1 MKKQPKICAIVAVG
15 PDNVIG
21 KDGVMP
27 WYCKAD
33 LYHFRQMT
41 LNKPCIFGRT
51 TFENLLVHP
60 LPDRFNLVC
69 SASYKNEYRD
79 GVFYASSVPDAIAQC
94 KTAGRIFIC
103 GGAKIYQYALDNDLI
118 DIMYLT
124 VIRNQLLEAQI
135 KKNPGA
141 YCRFPTDIKI
151 FLNSPNWASKP
162 INYPHGVLPED
173 YSMTIPEFY
182 KCIRTR

>member
-27 WYCKAD
+27 WYCRAD

-51 TFENLLVHP
+51 TFENLPVHP

-79 GVFYASSVPDAIAQC
+79 GVFYASSVPDAIVQC

-103 GGAKIYQYALDNDLI
+103 GGSKIYQYALDNDLI

-124 VIRNQLLEAQI
+124 VIKNQLLEVQI

-141 YCRFPTDIKI
+141 YCRFPTDIKT
-151 FLNSPNWASKP
+151 FLNSPNWVSKP